1 MAINSP
7 AYLIPLVAAFLLFLF
22 KVYGQEHARTRG
34 SPSFLLAGVTVLLLF
49 SYLGMVV
56 LDVMPPY
63 ASIAYGV
70 TGVILLGVA
79 VLMIRVF

>member
-1 MAINSP
+1 MSINSS

-22 KVYGQEHARTRG
+22 KVYGLENARTRG
-34 SPSFLLAGVTVLLLF
+34 SFSFVLAGVTVLLLF
-49 SYLGMVV
+49 TYLGMIV

-63 ASIAYGV
+63 ASLAYGV